1 MEALTARF
9 NFRTSHLAF
18 TFHPRCRDLNISH
31 LIFADD
37 LFILCGADA
46 NSFQL
51 VKDVLND
58 FHKFAGL
65 QPNLQKSSI
74 VFAGVDNDQHTK
86 VGLQSILAIPEGFL
100 PVKYLSVPLIPT
112 RLRARDCH
120 VLVEKI
126 LKWVQSWS
134 SKLLSYGGRAQLINA
149 VLFSIQV
156 YWSSTFI
163 LPFKILA
170 KVESS
175 LKAFFW
181 RGSDMRTSGAKVKWQ
196 SVCKPR
202 NERGLGFRLLEEWNR
217 AAMVK
222 HIRLYVKKLTPYGLS
237 GFTLI

>member
-1 MEALTARF
+1 MISISLLGCTLT
-9 NFRTSHLAF
+9 FRRVQL
-18 TFHPRCRDLNISH
+18 CLLWLINILKMVCS
-31 LIFADD
+31 
-37 LFILCGADA
+37 
-46 NSFQL
+46 
-51 VKDVLND
+51 
-58 FHKFAGL
+58 
-65 QPNLQKSSI
+65 
-74 VFAGVDNDQHTK
+74 VFSPFLRVFS
-86 VGLQSILAIPEGFL
+86 LLSILVSPSFL
-100 PVKYLSVPLIPT
+100 
-112 RLRARDCH
+112 R
-120 VLVEKI
+120 
-126 LKWVQSWS
+126 VQSWS
-134 SKLLSYGGRAQLINA
+134 SKLLSYGGGAQLINA

-181 RGSDMRTSGAKVKWQ
+181 RGSDKRTSGAKVKWE